1 MKIIPYAK
9 QDISNADIDAVVKV
23 LRSEMLTQGP
33 MVPRFEEAI
42 AKYSGSKYTI
52 AMNSATSALHVACM
66 ALDLGS
72 GDWLW
77 TSANTYVASS
87 NCALYCNA
95 SVEFIDIDPCTYNIC
110 VDSLEQKLKKARH
123 LGCLPKI
130 LIPVHYAGQS
140 CDMVK
145 IHSLSKE
152 YGFRIVEDAS
162 HAIGGKYHNEAVGAC
177 RYSDITIFSFHPVK
191 IITTGEGGAALTN
204 DSKLANLMS
213 QFRSHGITSEQNQ
226 MSIRPKNEIWNY
238 QQIRL
243 GYNYR
248 MTDIQAALGLSQ
260 MSRIDEFIESRN
272 KIANYYDKNLISESI
287 TIPKVPPNTYS
298 SYHLYPIRV
307 NNLKGKVG
315 RNELFN
321 TLKKAGILVNIH
333 YIPVYRHPYYE
344 TIGFK
349 KDYCPEAELFYQEE
363 ISLPMHPA
371 LSKNDQDYIIRTI
384 MREFKVK

>member
-130 LIPVHYAGQS
+130 LIP
-140 CDMVK
+140 
-145 IHSLSKE
+145 
-152 YGFRIVEDAS
+152 
-162 HAIGGKYHNEAVGAC
+162 
-177 RYSDITIFSFHPVK
+177 
-191 IITTGEGGAALTN
+191 
-204 DSKLANLMS
+204 
-213 QFRSHGITSEQNQ
+213 
-226 MSIRPKNEIWNY
+226 EI
-238 QQIRL
+238 
-243 GYNYR
+243 
-248 MTDIQAALGLSQ
+248 
-260 MSRIDEFIESRN
+260 
-272 KIANYYDKNLISESI
+272 
-287 TIPKVPPNTYS
+287 
-298 SYHLYPIRV
+298 
-307 NNLKGKVG
+307 
-315 RNELFN
+315 
-321 TLKKAGILVNIH
+321 
-333 YIPVYRHPYYE
+333 
-344 TIGFK
+344 
-349 KDYCPEAELFYQEE
+349 
-363 ISLPMHPA
+363 
-371 LSKNDQDYIIRTI
+371 
-384 MREFKVK
+384 